1 MLKLEEVPIHSESS
15 KNFDADYKAPLPHK
29 VYIPPMDHPWRYSE
43 FEKHAKVQ
51 QHRIELELQNED
63 KFMNHL
69 QDNVKAGQM
78 IMGHRVA

>member
-1 MLKLEEVPIHSESS
+1 
-15 KNFDADYKAPLPHK
+15 
-29 VYIPPMDHPWRYSE
+29 MDHPWRYSE

-69 QDNVKAGQM
+69 QDNVKAGYM